1 MGRLL
6 RDFPAPTLRL
16 YLLACLPAGLLVLGS
31 FDPWFTGAAAGTL
44 LALVLATLTDHTLAA
59 STTQLAVRRLHHP
72 RLYIGADNRIELEL
86 TNDSGRSTAVRLRD
100 TPPVSFAAGTLV
112 SAGIAPAHGA
122 LVLPYV
128 VRPGSRGRF
137 SFGGVTL
144 RWLTPLGLLWRQH
157 TSPLAEEVDVY
168 PNLLEVEKYDLLVR
182 RNLLTQMGLRVTRNQ
197 DRGTEFASLRE
208 YQPDDDFR
216 RINWKAT
223 ARRHRPITNVYE
235 TERSKRLLIALDVGR
250 MMAPRLGE
258 LTRLDVAV
266 NTALLLAYV
275 ALMKGDRVGLVT
287 FANGIQAYTPTRAG
301 RAHFYTIVQQLYDAR
316 AQYVEPDYGLAFARM
331 RNDLR
336 GRSMVAL
343 FTDTSDQ
350 IVAQVVARHLALLA
364 RHHLPICVTL
374 ADIELRGTAER
385 VPDSGSELY
394 QKVVAL
400 KLLEEREAL
409 LEGMRRNGVLTVDVP
424 ANEMALATINRYL
437 EAKERG
443 L

>member
-1 MGRLL
+1 MRRLRNL
-6 RDFPAPTLRL
+6 PAPTLRL
-16 YLLACLPAGLLVLGS
+16 YLLACAPAVLLVLGS
-31 FDPWFTGAAAGTL
+31 FDPWFTGAAAGVI
-44 LALVLATLTDHTLAA
+44 LALVLVTLTDHSLAA
-59 STTQLAVRRLHHP
+59 SSRMLTVQRLHHP
-72 RLYIGADNRIELEL
+72 RLYIGADNRIELAIE
-86 TNDSGRSTAVRLRD
+86 NRSSRDILVRLRD
-100 TPPVSFAAGTLV
+100 TPPVSFSATSLVTAGVAA
-112 SAGIAPAHGA
+112 AHGA
-122 LVLPYV
+122 TVLAYV
-128 VRPGSRGRF
+128 VRPRSRGRF

-144 RWLTPLGLLWRQH
+144 RCLTPLGLLWRQH
-157 TSPLAEEVDVY
+157 AYALTEEVDVY
-168 PNLLEVEKYDLLVR
+168 HNLLEVEKYDLLVR
-182 RNLLTQMGLRVTRNQ
+182 RDLLRNAGLRVTRNL

-250 MMAPRLGE
+250 MMAPRVGE

-275 ALMKGDRVGLVT
+275 ALMKGDRVGLLT
-287 FANGIQAYTPTRAG
+287 FADGVQAYTPTRGG
-301 RAHFYTIVQQLYDAR
+301 RGHFYTIVQQLYDAR
-316 AQYVEPDYGLAFARM
+316 AQYVEPDYNRAFARM
-331 RNDLR
+331 RTDLR

-350 IVAQVVARHLALLA
+350 IVAQSIARHLALLA
-364 RHHLPICVTL
+364 RHHLAICVTL
-374 ADIELRGTAER
+374 SDTELRNTGER
-385 VPDSGSELY
+385 LPDSGAQLY

-400 KLLEEREAL
+400 KLMEEREAL

-424 ANEMALATINRYL
+424 ADQMALATINRYL
-437 EAKERG
+437 EAKERA